1 MINSKSP
8 VYKFMLLCFSA
19 ILLVYMAA
27 ENWHSRTEMEKNFLL
42 AVYLLFFVYFI
53 IEFTKTFFSDF
64 YILHQ
69 KVFNLVNA
77 VLHILLIVGFIF
89 YVPTQFRT
97 GETFI
102 NLLLVLFF
110 SYALVLT
117 YNILIKS
124 FPNLLKFILS

>member
-1 MINSKSP
+1 MVVEK
-8 VYKFMLLCFSA
+8 
-19 ILLVYMAA
+19 
-27 ENWHSRTEMEKNFLL
+27 WHSKTEMEKNF
-42 AVYLLFFVYFI
+42 AVIFYLLFLSYFT

-77 VLHILLIVGFIF
+77 VFHILLIVGFIF
-89 YVPTQFRT
+89 YIPTQFKT